1 MYGYTYFCVAVFL
14 FSKVRYKHII
24 FICLYVTFCYDT
36 LSIKPRSNMLHG
48 HKKCPIFRCRRTII
62 HRSFLCKN
70 CRLYTMPQREKLCVC
85 VLWQVNAAWWCDT
98 TETRWKDTPLVRPDA
113 LLQLA
118 GFVQEKR
125 SLILLICYDTILCRC
140 ITVLVCSH
148 INPRDR

>member
-1 MYGYTYFCVAVFL
+1 MYGYTIICVAVFL

-85 VLWQVNAAWWCDT
+85 SLTSECGVVVRHHWNSMKRHALSASW
-98 TETRWKDTPLVRPDA
+98 RTPA
-113 LLQLA
+113 TC

-148 INPRDR
+148 INPRDQ